1 MEKWRNRGETSDCDI
16 IAELK
21 IRKQPNMS
29 YSESL
34 NLLLKPGA
42 VPPRVIPNEN
52 IPLTPFVAED
62 LPDRRAD
69 DYIPDRGATASDVPM
84 EEAEDRQVS

>member
-34 NLLLKPGA
+34 NLLLKPGT

-69 DYIPDRGATASDVPM
+69 DYIPDRGATVSDVPM
-84 EEAEDRQVS
+84 EEAEDKQVS